1 MKRLLAAF
9 VLFVPLMAIAKDA
22 PVFDP
27 AADPAS
33 LAAAFVKADKLKNLG
48 GVKRA
53 AIGQF
58 RVEFAVENEAKA
70 TRSSSAGWGSSSADI
85 KLVGVTDE
93 VRQAIADQLHD
104 KLVQDLA
111 AAGVEVIPYE
121 VLRENEAYKSLGPV
135 LRTKQ
140 DPVGTQTGKSVFV
153 GAHGTP
159 YYLLTSEDKHLGVGS
174 MFGALSTTQPQNI
187 EPQIAR
193 SLDAAV
199 FRVTLLVA
207 FAEQNT
213 KGGMFR
219 TESSVSTGAGLSIIP
234 DASQYVI
241 VTPSGRARVYLDEG
255 IRVQTDALQLV
266 ETTTK
271 SEKAVNAAAGALT
284 ALMVGGGGRSVA
296 HYEAR
301 TTPEAFTE
309 VVTRYGLAL
318 ESAMMTALR
327 PGLPGA
333 PVAAAPAQ

>member
-1 MKRLLAAF
+1 M
-9 VLFVPLMAIAKDA
+9 
-22 PVFDP
+22 
-27 AADPAS
+27 S
-33 LAAAFVKADKLKNLG
+33 TNLP
-48 GVKRA
+48 K
-53 AIGQF
+53 
-58 RVEFAVENEAKA
+58 
-70 TRSSSAGWGSSSADI
+70 GSGLPS
-85 KLVGVTDE
+85 
-93 VRQAIADQLHD
+93 DQLSTDH
-104 KLVQDLA
+104 LLGIQDLT
-111 AAGVEVIPYE
+111 AAGLEVIPYE
-121 VLRENEAYKSLGPV
+121 VLRENDAYKSLGPV

-207 FAEQNT
+207 FAEQST

-271 SEKAVNAAAGALT
+271 SEKAVKKPPANIPANSPLAKVKMGMQRAQVDDLLGPPTSTRVFPSGKAFNPFYYGPDTTRTGAFYKGL
-284 ALMVGGGGRSVA
+284 GRVVFSGA
-296 HYEAR
+296 HQVVEIEYD
-301 TTPEAFTE
+301 PTE
-309 VVTRYGLAL
+309 DGD
-318 ESAMMTALR
+318 
-327 PGLPGA
+327 
-333 PVAAAPAQ
+333 